1 MLQNKIFGTDG
12 VRGRANHYPMSPDVV
27 LRLGQ
32 AIGWHFK
39 QQCDCPRILVGK
51 DTRRSGYMLEQSLC
65 AGMLS
70 VGADAYLLGPLPTP
84 GVAYLTQGM
93 RATAGIVISA
103 SHNLYDDNGIKIF
116 NCDGFKLSDQVEQE
130 LDELVRRQNY
140 QLATGAK
147 IGKASRIDDAIG
159 QYAVF
164 LKEQFPKNLTLDG
177 LRIVIDCA
185 NGAGYRV
192 APKVFRELGAEVI
205 VADDQPNG
213 RNINLNCGTV
223 HPANISAKV
232 TSHNAD
238 FGLAIDGD
246 ADRLLMVDANGEYI
260 DGDVIMGVCA
270 RHLLANNRL
279 AKNTVVATVMSN
291 SGLEQALR
299 SAGGQLVRTQ
309 VGDRYVVEEMCR
321 GGFNLGGEKSGH
333 IIHRDCSTTGD
344 GVLAALKF
352 VEVAITRQRSVAEL
366 RKEIELLPQVHKD
379 LAVPHKKIPL
389 TELAKFTHLLRV
401 TEKKLA
407 DRGRVLVRYSGTE
420 NKARV
425 MIEGEDQ
432 QEIKTMA
439 NELIKALGANIEQL
453 GHQQ

>member
-12 VRGRANHYPMSPDVV
+12 VRGQANCYPMSPDVV

-39 QQCDCPRILVGK
+39 RKCDGPRILVGK

-65 AGMLS
+65 AGILS

-103 SHNLYDDNGIKIF
+103 SHNLFEDNGIKIF
-116 NCDGFKLSDQVEQE
+116 DCDGFKLSDRAEHE
-130 LDELVRRQNY
+130 LDELARNRNY

-147 IGKASRIDDAIG
+147 IGKALRIDDAIG

-164 LKEQFPKNLTLDG
+164 LKEQFPRNLTLEG
-177 LRIVIDCA
+177 FRIVIDCA

-205 VADDQPNG
+205 VIDDQPNG

-223 HPANISAKV
+223 HPHNVSCQV
-232 TSHNAD
+232 MNHNAD

-246 ADRLLMVDANGEYI
+246 ADRLIMVDDKGEHI

-270 RHLLANNRL
+270 RQMLANNRL
-279 AKNTVVATVMSN
+279 AKKTVVATVMSN
-291 SGLEQALR
+291 SGLEWALR

-321 GGFNLGGEKSGH
+321 RGANFGGEKSGH
-333 IIHRDCSTTGD
+333 IVHRDCSTTGD
-344 GVLAALKF
+344 GILAALKF
-352 VEVAITRQRSVAEL
+352 IEVAINRERSVAEL
-366 RKEIELLPQVHKD
+366 RKEVELLPQVHEN
-379 LAVPHKKIPL
+379 LVVPHKKIPL
-389 TELAKFTHLLRV
+389 MELDNFASLLRA
-401 TEKKLA
+401 TEEKLA

-432 QEIKTMA
+432 QEIKAMA
-439 NELIKALGANIEQL
+439 NELVAVLQSSIKQFGNQR
-453 GHQQ
+453 